1 MLAGRVGRDEP
12 GPQRAGPSGRGAIPG
27 PARRAEPARA
37 GPEGA
42 GSMRGEVGPGR
53 EREMAGPRERGPGRE
68 REGRAGPGPGARQA
82 TGSHGPGQRQEAPR
96 PSAPGVSAR
105 ARAETPFHFY
115 GPEWRPRFKGVAHVH
130 VKREELNIP
139 GGLARSSVRRVGR
152 RAPPKVSPERFKVPG
167 HWLAGQ
173 PVIPP
178 AEVSVQLSEGARF
191 PPSPVPETEDQ
202 RVLRLRGV
210 AECFTACHN
219 APRRVLR
226 QGKTGTWMRSAV
238 PRGGAG
244 CPRQGTGT
252 GFVTCSLGAASR
264 PTEQEAGGPC

>member
-1 MLAGRVGRDEP
+1 MKGTKVLAGRVGRDEP

-115 GPEWRPRFKGVAHVH
+115 GPEWRPKFKGVARVH

-210 AECFTACHN
+210 AECFTGLSSLSQC
-219 APRRVLR
+219 PS
-226 QGKTGTWMRSAV
+226 QGIETGQDRDLDEV
-238 PRGGAG
+238 G
-244 CPRQGTGT
+244 CP
-252 GFVTCSLGAASR
+252 
-264 PTEQEAGGPC
+264 AGGGGPGAPGRAREPGS